1 MALGDNDSALVC
13 KKDRSFRIRS
23 MFVLLDSSVMGRF
36 TRSVGH
42 EILRFTMTVISN
54 VLEGNFM
61 KQIKWVNGVSN
72 VSSLEE

>member
-23 MFVLLDSSVMGRF
+23 MFALLESSVMGRF

-54 VLEGNFM
+54 VL
-61 KQIKWVNGVSN
+61 
-72 VSSLEE
+72 